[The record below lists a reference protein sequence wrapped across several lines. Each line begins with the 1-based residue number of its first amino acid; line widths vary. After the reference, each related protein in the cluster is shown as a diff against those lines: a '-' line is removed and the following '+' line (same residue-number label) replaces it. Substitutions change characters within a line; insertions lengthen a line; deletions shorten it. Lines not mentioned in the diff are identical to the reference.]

1 MGIVEVLGKIH
12 GFIKHKD
19 EILSLSSDVVLDY
32 ESKGDFFDVYLKNI
46 EVYPSSE
53 QRSRRFNPPITDI
66 VDFTKLKSNIGVD
79 NLEEAGKVI
88 KINYPSAHMYKLI
101 LEMIMGGGV
110 EVEKLLHKNLYLK
123 GSDETRAVGHFI
135 ENILGLNL
143 IYYNIKITYKN

>member
-1 MGIVEVLGKIH
+1 MGIVELGKVH

-19 EILSLSSDVVLDY
+19 EVLSLSGDVVLDY
-32 ESKGDFFDVYLKNI
+32 ESKADFFDVYLKNI

-53 QRSRRFNPPITDI
+53 QRARRFNPPITDI
-66 VDFTKLKSNIGVD
+66 VDLEKLKSRVGVD

-88 KINYPSAHMYKLI
+88 RVNYPATYMYKLI
-101 LEMIMGGGV
+101 LSMVMSGGV
-110 EVEKLLHKNLYLK
+110 EIEKLLHKNSYLK
-123 GSDETRAVGHFI
+123 GSDETRAVGYFI